1 MAFQDLPIKRK
12 VIGVIM
18 LTSIIV
24 LLLTAAVFMI
34 YDLITYKQSLRRDL
48 ITTARIT
55 ANASTAALTF
65 RYEQNA
71 EEAIGALKADPNVM
85 AAALYD
91 ARGNIFVRY
100 PSNLP
105 LSELPL
111 KPGNFGIRSG
121 KATMEIF
128 EPVAERDKGAV
139 GMLYIRSS
147 LAPLHQR
154 LRLYAGMSFLV
165 LCGSLFIALIISSNL
180 QKRITQPILALAE
193 AAKVISERRDY
204 SIRAKKMGGDES
216 EWFPKQEGRLPM
228 CN

>member
-1 MAFQDLPIKRK
+1 MSFQDLPIKRK

-34 YDLITYKQSLRRDL
+34 YDLITYKQTLRRDL

-65 RYEQNA
+65 RDEHSA
-71 EEAIGALKADPNVM
+71 GEAIGGLKADPNVL

-91 ARGNIFVRY
+91 GQGHIFVRY
-100 PSNLP
+100 PNNFP

-128 EPVAERDKGAV
+128 EPVAERDKGIV
-139 GMLYIRSS
+139 G
-147 LAPLHQR
+147 
-154 LRLYAGMSFLV
+154 
-165 LCGSLFIALIISSNL
+165 
-180 QKRITQPILALAE
+180 
-193 AAKVISERRDY
+193 
-204 SIRAKKMGGDES
+204 
-216 EWFPKQEGRLPM
+216 
-228 CN
+228 